1 MSAEDTDMVEEVA
14 ESNALFEPVQDST
27 EMMEDVS
34 PIQETSTSVE
44 NKLSDDPYTG
54 SYEWKIESFTKN
66 SENKLYCD
74 KFEIGTYFW
83 RMLVFPRG
91 NKVQSLSVYLD
102 APEATY
108 TPLHMSPKAAFK
120 LILVNQL
127 DPSRNFVKETQ
138 HTFTSHETDWG
149 FTQFY
154 PLDEIFDT
162 RKGFLVDDTII
173 LRVEITIQKDER
185 YAYDS
190 RKETCHVGLKNQG
203 ATCYMNSLLQ
213 YLFHLPY
220 FRKAVYHMPTAEND
234 EPSKSIPLA
243 LQSLFYKLQYSKT
256 SVSTKD
262 LTKSF
267 GWGTYD
273 AFMQHDVQE
282 LNRVLCEKLEEKMK
296 GTQVER
302 VINEL
307 FEGHTNNFIECMHV
321 DYKSTRK
328 ESFMDLQLDVKGCKD
343 IYDSFA
349 KYCEIE
355 TLEGAN
361 QYKAEGHGLQ
371 DAKKGVL
378 FEDFPPVLQLQLK
391 RFEYDFQRDQMVK
404 INDRYEFSE
413 EIDLDKENGRFLAP
427 NADRHVR
434 NLYKLHSV
442 LVHSGGVHGGHYYAF
457 IRPDGK
463 NWLKFDDERVTLE
476 DKKKALDEQFG
487 GEDENPPPAPGY
499 NNAPTFKF
507 TKYSNA
513 YMLVYI
519 RVSDW
524 DRIVCDVTKE
534 DIADHLRKRL
544 EQEQAEK
551 EKRQKEKAE
560 AHLYCHLKIATDK
573 DLADQVGRTRYFDL
587 VDHDNVKSY
596 RIKKQT
602 KFSDFKKTVADDLGI
617 PVEKQRYWTWARR
630 QNHTYRPA
638 RPLRADEEEL
648 SLMDLREH
656 REQGGP
662 TTKHA
667 LMDLKLF
674 LETPFP
680 EPAAPLHKVSK
691 HEIFL
696 FFKLYEPQT
705 ETLTYVGRL
714 FAHKNMRLQELFPFM
729 CRIAGFP
736 EDTELDCF
744 EEIKFD
750 PSVMC
755 ERIDKRY
762 TLSPQAQLEDGDIV
776 CFQRLL
782 QPEEVQNHRHP
793 YVKGFLEYI
802 RNRRLVNFRKLE
814 DPKEDGC
821 TLELL
826 RDMTYDQVSEAL
838 AQHLK
843 LDNPKLLRL
852 TQHNAYSHQPQR
864 TPIKFQAIN
873 RLEQMLQHGNHTN
886 EILYYEILD
895 IPLDEL
901 EKLKTLKV
909 AFHSEKTELA
919 SEHSIRLPRESNVGD
934 VLNELKKVLDSEYAE
949 KKFRLMEVFNSKVF
963 KVCDPEENI
972 ETINDAYWNLR
983 AEVIPEDQLVVKE
996 GERLI
1001 HVYHFNS
1008 DKENPQHITI
1018 FGDPFFLKIRE
1029 DEKLGEIKQRIQAK
1043 LGVAD
1048 EEFSKWKFAFV
1059 SIRYPPEHL
1068 TDDDTVAGR
1077 FAKAHSLQ
1085 TSEPNYLGLEHEDKA
1100 PKRATQSYRYNYE
1113 RPVKIYN

>member
-1 MSAEDTDMVEEVA
+1 MNAEDTDMVEEVA
-14 ESNALFEPVQDST
+14 DSNALFEPVQDSA

-34 PIQETSTSVE
+34 PIQEVSTSAE
-44 NKLSDDPYTG
+44 PKPPDDPYTG
-54 SYEWKIESFTKN
+54 SYEWRIDNFSKN
-66 SENKLYCD
+66 TEGKLYSE

-120 LILVNQL
+120 LVLINQF
-127 DPSRNFVKETQ
+127 DGSRSFVKETQ

-149 FTQFY
+149 FTQFF
-154 PLDEIFDT
+154 PLDELLDT
-162 RKGFLVDDTII
+162 RKGFLLEDTIV
-173 LRVEITIQKDER
+173 LKVEITIQKDER

-213 YLFHLPY
+213 YLYHLPY

-234 EPSKSIPLA
+234 EPSKCIPLA

-302 VINEL
+302 VITEL
-307 FEGHTNNFIECMHV
+307 FEGHTNNFIQCMHV
-321 DYKSTRK
+321 DYKSARK

-343 IYDSFA
+343 IYASFE

-361 QYKAEGHGLQ
+361 QYKAEGFGLQ

-413 EIDLDKENGRFLAP
+413 ELDLDIDGGKFLAP
-427 NADRHVR
+427 AADKSVR

-463 NWLKFDDERVTLE
+463 TWLKFDDERVTIE
-476 DKKKALDEQFG
+476 DKSKALSEQFG

-499 NNAPTFKF
+499 GNAPTFKF

-524 DRIVCDVTKE
+524 ERIMCDVTKD

-551 EKRQKEKAE
+551 EQRQKEKAE

-573 DLADQVGRTRYFDL
+573 DLKDQIGRTRHFDL
-587 VDHDNVKSY
+587 VDHDSVKSY

-602 KFSDFKKTVADDLGI
+602 KFTDFKLMVAEDLGI

-638 RPLRADEEEL
+638 RPLRPDEEEL

-667 LMDLKLF
+667 LMDLKLY
-674 LETPFP
+674 LESPSETTGSLF
-680 EPAAPLHKVSK
+680 KISK
-691 HEIFL
+691 HDIFL
-696 FFKLYEPQT
+696 FFKMYDPQT
-705 ETLTYVGRL
+705 ETLAYVGRF
-714 FAHKNMRLQELFPFM
+714 FAHKNTKLQELFPVM
-729 CRIAGFP
+729 CKLAGF
-736 EDTELDCF
+736 EEEVDLDCF
-744 EEIKFD
+744 EEIKFE
-750 PSVMC
+750 PTVMC
-755 ERIDKRY
+755 ERIDKRHA
-762 TLSPQAQLEDGDIV
+762 LSPQAQLEDGDII
-776 CFQRLL
+776 CFQKVLTA
-782 QPEEVQNHRHP
+782 EEAARYRHP
-793 YVKGFLEYI
+793 YVKGYLEYI

-814 DPKEDGC
+814 DPKEEGC

-826 RDMTYDQVSEAL
+826 KDMTYDQVNEAL

-843 LDNPKLLRL
+843 LDNPKFLRL

-864 TPIKFQAIN
+864 TPIKYQAIN

-886 EILYYEILD
+886 EILYYEVLD
-895 IPLDEL
+895 IPLDDL

-909 AFHSEKTELA
+909 AFHNDKTELA
-919 SEHSIRLPRESNVGD
+919 SEHSIRLPRESTIGD
-934 VLNELKKVLDSEYAE
+934 VLNELKKVLGKDYQD

-963 KVCDPEENI
+963 KTCDPDENI
-972 ETINDAYWNLR
+972 EAINDAYWNLR
-983 AEVIPEDQLVVKE
+983 AEVVPDDEVSKE

-1008 DKENPQHITI
+1008 DKENPQLLTI
-1018 FGDPFFLKIRE
+1018 FGDPFFLKIRD
-1029 DEKLGEIKQRIQAK
+1029 DETLGEIKQRIQTK
-1043 LGVAD
+1043 LGISD
-1048 EEFSKWKFAFV
+1048 EEYAKWKFAFV
-1059 SIRYPPEHL
+1059 SIRYPPEYL
-1068 TDDDTVAGR
+1068 NDDDVVAVR
-1077 FAKAHSLQ
+1077 FAKAHTQQ

-1100 PKRATQSYRYNYE
+1100 PKRSTQSYRYTYE